1 MTVAP
6 RIRATVLLLATALL
20 AGCSSAASS
29 STSPSSAGTSSSPS
43 PSSSSS
49 SASPS
54 PSGSPPS
61 PSAASSSPAAAAVAT
76 APVAS
81 ASCPKRYTSA
91 ALAACIASATRVYVA
106 TWQRDLAASGFR
118 GTLTPP
124 KVVVFAAIP
133 KNPCISNEG
142 DAAEASFFCSKN
154 NTLYFSGTAAK
165 SWTVDYARAAAARHV
180 LASDARTAG
189 TTAADLR
196 TGYPL
201 VGATTEFAHEFGH
214 WAQKVTGQLAW
225 YEARTASSNFTV
237 SGKAEATGEGA
248 ADCMAGW
255 LQGRT
260 AVDRTWVDTRIGH
273 WAHFATMAELGFDF
287 TTVKANFTFPKENP
301 ASITGYGNSYTRLL
315 FYKLGEAAGRA
326 KKHGLAYCSHVV
338 ATYVKAPLPPHS

>member
-1 MTVAP
+1 MTVA
-6 RIRATVLLLATALL
+6 A
-20 AGCSSAASS
+20 
-29 STSPSSAGTSSSPS
+29 
-43 PSSSSS
+43 
-49 SASPS
+49 
-54 PSGSPPS
+54 
-61 PSAASSSPAAAAVAT
+61 
-76 APVAS
+76 

-106 TWQRDLAASGFR
+106 TWQRDLAASGFH

-124 KVVVFAAIP
+124 KVVVFVAIP
-133 KNPCISNEG
+133 QNPCISNEG
-142 DAAEASFFCSKN
+142 DAAEASFFCAKN

-165 SWTVDYARAAAARHV
+165 TWTVDYARAAAARHV

-201 VGATTEFAHEFGH
+201 VGATTEFAHELGH

-225 YEARTASSNFTV
+225 YDARTASSNFTIA
-237 SGKAEATGEGA
+237 GKAEATGEGA

-260 AVDRTWVDTRIGH
+260 AVDRPWVDTRIGR
-273 WAHFATMAELGFDF
+273 WAHYATMAELGFDF
-287 TTVKANFTFPKENP
+287 ETVKANFTFPKENP

-326 KKHGLAYCSHVV
+326 KKHGLAYCSRTV

>member
-1 MTVAP
+1 M
-6 RIRATVLLLATALL
+6 LASSLL

-29 STSPSSAGTSSSPS
+29 SNATDASR
-43 PSSSSS
+43 S

-54 PSGSPPS
+54 GSSSSGSASGSSPS
-61 PSAASSSPAAAAVAT
+61 PTTAASSPASGAATT
-76 APVAS
+76 APVGVAA
-81 ASCPKRYTSA
+81 ASCPHRYTSA
-91 ALAACIASATRVYVA
+91 ALATCIATATRVYVA

-165 SWTVDYARAAAARHV
+165 TWTVYYAKAAAARHV
-180 LASDARTAG
+180 LASDAAAAG
-189 TTAADLR
+189 TTTADLR
-196 TGYPL
+196 SGYPL
-201 VGATTEFAHEFGH
+201 VGATTEFAHELGH

-225 YEARTASSNFTV
+225 YDARTASSNFTIA
-237 SGKAEATGEGA
+237 GKAEATGEGA

-260 AVDRTWVDTRIGH
+260 AVDGTWVDTKIGR
-273 WAHFATMAELGFDF
+273 WAHHATMAELGFDIEN
-287 TTVKANFTFPKENP
+287 VKAGFTFPKENP
-301 ASITGYGNSYTRLL
+301 ASITGYGSSYTRLR
-315 FYKLGEAAGRA
+315 FYDIGYAAGRA
-326 KKHGLAYCSHVV
+326 RKHGLSTCSRAV
-338 ATYVKAPLPPHS
+338 ATYLKAPLPPHS